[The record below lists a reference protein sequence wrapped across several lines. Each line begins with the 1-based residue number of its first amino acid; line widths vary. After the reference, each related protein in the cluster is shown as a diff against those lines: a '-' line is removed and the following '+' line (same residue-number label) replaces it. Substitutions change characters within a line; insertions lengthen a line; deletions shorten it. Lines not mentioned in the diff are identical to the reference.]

1 MEQTPLSKTQ
11 ELLLK
16 PDIKG
21 HTVPRIW
28 TPPLVEL
35 TPETSYGYAVIE
47 FARDILNEP
56 LDPWQAWLVIHMGEL
71 LPDGRPRFKQVLI
84 IVARQNGKTHLLRIL
99 ALFWLFI
106 EQWELILGTS
116 TNLSVAR
123 EAWDKAVQTAETN
136 PTLRRWM
143 PPKGVRRA
151 NGEQTLSAIR
161 DDGPAGRYLIAA
173 SNRRGGRGLTI
184 DRLILDELR
193 EHRSWEAWNAATPAT
208 NARPHAQIVAITN
221 QGDDES
227 VVLDSLRESAH
238 KDIEQG
244 TSQYS
249 REAIFEWSAP
259 DGADISDPNVW
270 AYANP
275 NLGYRLDLDS
285 IKGPALRALEAGG
298 TEEAGFRTEM
308 LCQRVRSLQAAFNAR
323 AWAACYKAGTRVDP
337 ALPYTWGFDVNR
349 AGTRATLIAA
359 QKVDGKDR
367 IQVIAEWRTPEDLQ
381 HVTEDLAKKLRERKP
396 KALLWFPNGPAATY
410 GAKLKNLRIPG
421 VQIQEL
427 SGEISDAAMGFAD
440 AVQAERIEHDND
452 PLLNDHVIGA
462 QKLWSGDRWKYSR
475 KGRGSSD
482 AVYAA
487 AAAWMGIETL
497 PPTPGPLRL
506 IGADDEGED

>member
-1 MEQTPLSKTQ
+1 MKPTLPSRTQ
-11 ELLLK
+11 GQQLK
-16 PDIKG
+16 QDIKG

-35 TPETSYGYAVIE
+35 TPETSYGYAVID
-47 FARDILNEP
+47 FARDILHEP

-136 PTLRRWM
+136 PTLQRWM
-143 PPKGVRRA
+143 PAKGVRRA

-161 DDGPAGRYLIAA
+161 DDGPNGRYLIAA

-193 EHRSWEAWNAATPAT
+193 EHRSWDAWNAATPAT
-208 NARPHAQIVAITN
+208 NARPHAQIIAITN

-227 VVLDSLRESAH
+227 IVLDSLRVSAI
-238 KDIEQG
+238 KSIDDG
-244 TSQYS
+244 TCDLG
-249 REAIFEWSAP
+249 REAIYEWSIP
-259 DGADISDPNVW
+259 DGADISDPHIW

-308 LCQRVRSLQAAFNAR
+308 LCQRVRSLDAAVDAR
-323 AWAACYKAGTRVDP
+323 SWASCYVRDTRVDP
-337 ALPYTWGFDVNR
+337 SLPYVWGFDVNR
-349 AGTRATLIAA
+349 AGNHATLIAG
-359 QKVDGKDR
+359 QRMDGKVR
-367 IQVIAEWRTPEDLQ
+367 LQVIREWRADDIPNVVRDL
-381 HVTEDLAKKLRERKP
+381 TELLKKYKP
-396 KALLWFPNGPAATY
+396 RSLSWFPSGPAATY
-410 GAKLKNLRIPG
+410 GAALKAKS
-421 VQIQEL
+421 VAQEL
-427 SGEISDAAMGFAD
+427 RGEISDAVMGFAD
-440 AVQAERIEHDND
+440 DVSAERIEHDND
-452 PLLNDHVIGA
+452 VLLNDHVTGA
-462 QKLWSGDRWKYSR
+462 QKLWTGDTWKFSR
-475 KGRGSSD
+475 KGKGSSD
-482 AVYAA
+482 AAYAA
-487 AAAWMGIETL
+487 AAAWMGIQTL
-497 PPTPGPLRL
+497 PPSPGPLRL
-506 IGADDEGED
+506 ITPYDDEED